1 MYIALFSN
9 SGSLYRP
16 LIMSQITQT
25 KKWTYRRFRQLDE
38 GTLGCQKAQLVCR
51 SRGMRGASLINDERR
66 ITLSDDVTSQILPEF
81 QH

>member
-1 MYIALFSN
+1 M
-9 SGSLYRP
+9 
-16 LIMSQITQT
+16 
-25 KKWTYRRFRQLDE
+25 DE